1 MMKIGIC
8 GYGFVGN
15 AVGTFFTEKNYS
27 VTIYDKYKEINSFE
41 AILDTDIVFICLPT
55 NYDKSIESY
64 NMTEINLTIE
74 MLDKYGYSGIIVI
87 KSTVLPNY
95 CHNMNNMYPNLS
107 IVANPEFLSAKTAV
121 EDFRDQKHVVLGYT
135 RDSRDTIIKLEEL
148 YREVLGAV
156 VITVVDANEAALIK
170 LGCNSFY
177 AMKIEYFTELY
188 MLCKKLGV
196 SYENVKNGMLENG
209 WINRNHTDVPGSDGK
224 VSYGGMCLPKDIKAL
239 SGYMEEIG
247 SINVVIKGVIE
258 EREMLRKD

>member
-1 MMKIGIC
+1 M
-8 GYGFVGN
+8 
-15 AVGTFFTEKNYS
+15 
-27 VTIYDKYKEINSFE
+27 
-41 AILDTDIVFICLPT
+41 
-55 NYDKSIESY
+55 
-64 NMTEINLTIE
+64 
-74 MLDKYGYSGIIVI
+74 
-87 KSTVLPNY
+87 PNY

-107 IVANPEFLSAKTAV
+107 IVTNPEFLSAKTAV
-121 EDFRDQKHVVLGYT
+121 EDFRNQRHVVLGYT
-135 RDSRDTIIKLEEL
+135 RYSRDTIIKLEEL
-148 YREVLGAV
+148 YREVLGAL

-177 AMKIEYFTELY
+177 ATKIEYFTELY
-188 MLCKKLGV
+188 MLCKKIGV

-209 WINRNHTDVPGSDGK
+209 WINRNHTEVPGSDGK

>member
-1 MMKIGIC
+1 MRIGIC

-15 AVGTFFTEKNYS
+15 AIGTFFADKGYS
-27 VTIYDKYKEINSFE
+27 VNIYDKYKEINSLGV
-41 AILDTDIVFICLPT
+41 ILNTDIVFICLPT

-121 EDFRDQKHVVLGYT
+121 EDFRNQRHVVLGYT
-135 RDSRDTIIKLEEL
+135 RYSKGTIRKLEEM
-148 YREVLGAV
+148 YREILGDV

-177 AMKIEYFTELY
+177 ATKIQYFTELY
-188 MLCKKLGV
+188 MLCNKLGV
-196 SYENVKNGMLENG
+196 NYENVKNGMLENG

-224 VSYGGMCLPKDIKAL
+224 VSFGGMCFPKDIKAL
-239 SGYMEEIG
+239 SSYMEEME
-247 SINVVIKGVIE
+247 SINGVLKGVIG
-258 EREMLRKD
+258 ERDILRND